1 MKKIGRTYRHK
12 RITKRIKGVEDK
24 PRLVVFRSK
33 KHIYAQVVNDDQ
45 QKVITGC
52 STLSKAFKDKGVKS
66 TNKDAAKEV
75 GKLMAAQALK
85 LGIKTASY
93 DRGGYKYHG
102 RVKSLAQGAREG
114 GLKF

>member
-1 MKKIGRTYRHK
+1 MKKIGRSYRHK
-12 RITKRIKGVEDK
+12 RITKKIKGIVDR

-33 KHIYAQVVNDDQ
+33 KHIYAQVINDDQ
-45 QKVITGC
+45 QKVVIGC

-66 TNKDAAKEV
+66 TDKQAAKEI
-75 GKLMAAQALK
+75 GKLIASVASK
-85 LGIKTASY
+85 SGIKIVSF

-102 RVKSLAQGAREG
+102 RIKSLAEGAREG